1 MLALKPLPGRIL
13 VELVDKYTHVATTE
27 QKYDTNTAGIC
38 VDFLLISETNGQD
51 AQTIQRAYSSII
63 GKLVFFE
70 EYKAHATITR
80 DGKKYAFV
88 KIEDVDGWEDDRSR
102 D

>member
-38 VDFLLISETNGQD
+38 IKVHTLGTESYEDRYFEIP
-51 AQTIQRAYSSII
+51 

-70 EYKAHATITR
+70 EYKAHATIER

-88 KIEDVDGWEDDRSR
+88 KIEDLDGYEDVETN
-102 D
+102 